1 MAHVSLRDIAE
12 HAGVSFQTVGKAL
25 NGEGRIAPETRQRI
39 LEAAAE
45 LGYVPNTVARSL
57 KTRSTRSIGFVASGL
72 ASYVLTP
79 LMRGVERE
87 ATAQGYFSIFTL
99 AESDGSHIDQLVR
112 QLLERRVDGVVSAAI
127 AHQSY
132 APLIDLLRTAVPSVS
147 AVSHLGDGIPF
158 VGEDH
163 HQTGRLTAEHLTAL
177 GHWEIAAITGDPE
190 WRPIGGRLRSFAAA
204 LGVTDTDWPDRLVAS
219 GLWTAAGGYGA
230 MNKLLDRAPEITA
243 VFALNDHMAIGAM
256 HALRQRGLRIPEDIS
271 IVGCDD
277 IELARFTDPPL
288 TTIRISFEDIGATA
302 VRLLLSR
309 IGGEVEVPPGL
320 DLPVELIVR
329 GSTGPVLAN

>member
-12 HAGVSFQTVGKAL
+12 HAGVSFQTAGKAL
-25 NGEGRIAPETRQRI
+25 NGEGRVAPATRQRI
-39 LEAAAE
+39 LAAAAE

-99 AESDGSHIDQLVR
+99 AEGDGAHIDQLVQ

-132 APLIDLLRTAVPSVS
+132 APLIDLLGTVPSVS
-147 AVSHLGDGIPF
+147 AVSDFGAGIPH
-158 VGEDH
+158 VVEDH
-163 HQTGRLTAEHLTAL
+163 RQTGRLTAGHLTAL
-177 GHWEIAAITGDPE
+177 GHTEIAAITGDSVWQPLA
-190 WRPIGGRLRSFAAA
+190 GRLGSFAAGIGRA
-204 LGVTDTDWPDRLVAS
+204 DPDWASRLVECGS
-219 GLWTAAGGYGA
+219 WTAEGGYRA
-230 MNKLLDRAPEITA
+230 MNTLLDRSPGITA
-243 VFALNDHMAIGAM
+243 VFVLNDYMAIGAM
-256 HALRQRGLRIPEDIS
+256 HALRRRGLRIPEDVS

-277 IELARFTDPPL
+277 IELTRFTDPPL
-288 TTIRISFEDIGATA
+288 TSIRISFEDIGAAA
-302 VRLLLSR
+302 VHLLLGR
-309 IGGEVEVPPGL
+309 VAGEDGIGDGME
-320 DLPVELIVR
+320 LPVELMVR
-329 GSTGPVLAN
+329 ESTGPVRTN

>member
-25 NGEGRIAPETRQRI
+25 NGGGRIAPATRQRI
-39 LEAAAE
+39 LDAAAE

-87 ATAQGYFSIFTL
+87 ATAQGYFPIFTL

-127 AHQSY
+127 AHQTH

-158 VGEDH
+158 VEEDH
-163 HQTGRLTAEHLTAL
+163 RATGRLTAEHLLGL
-177 GHWEIAAITGDPE
+177 GHREIAAITGDPE
-190 WRPIGGRLRSFAAA
+190 WRPIQGRLRSFAEA
-204 LGVTDTDWPDRLVAS
+204 LGVAATDWPDRLVAS
-219 GLWTAAGGYGA
+219 GVLDGGG
-230 MNKLLDRAPEITA
+230 
-243 VFALNDHMAIGAM
+243 
-256 HALRQRGLRIPEDIS
+256 
-271 IVGCDD
+271 
-277 IELARFTDPPL
+277 
-288 TTIRISFEDIGATA
+288 
-302 VRLLLSR
+302 RLLSHER
-309 IGGEVEVPPGL
+309 PA
-320 DLPVELIVR
+320 
-329 GSTGPVLAN
+329 GPVAGDHGPSSR